1 MNRTFQPHLR
11 LRPFA
16 GDSDFPAMA
25 DVANAVFA
33 EDRMG
38 WVRTPE
44 HMRLDYARLTD
55 FDPLVDIVMA
65 EVDGQLVGYVRTAHW
80 IDENGWLAQAQ
91 VGFVHPA
98 FRRRGIGTELLRWVE
113 ARQREFAQAQGG
125 VSVHHVFVTEGEIG
139 RIAMLRRAGYLP
151 ARHFL
156 LMERPTL
163 DGIPDVPLPEGFEV
177 RPVLAEHLRQIFDAH
192 MEALRGHWG
201 VAPPKPGDFERWT
214 TLPTFQP
221 HLWQVA
227 WHIESDRVAGQVK
240 PFINE
245 EQNMTQ
251 NRRRGETEFISVGAP
266 WRRRGVARAL
276 IARALHAQR
285 KAGMNESVLGVDA
298 DNAHD
303 AARLYESCGFRVVQ
317 HNIVVRKPVDGE
329 HSANWLQ
336 PDTDPWL
343 RRS

>member
-1 MNRTFQPHLR
+1 
-11 LRPFA
+11 
-16 GDSDFPAMA
+16 MA

-33 EDRMG
+33 DDRMG

-113 ARQREFAQAQGG
+113 GRQREFAQAQGG

-139 RIAMLRRAGYLP
+139 RIAMLCRAGYLP

-177 RPVLAEHLRQIFDAH
+177 RPVLAEHLRPIFDAH

-317 HNIVVRKPVDGE
+317 HNMVVRKPVNGE